1 MIFHDENVFVIDT
14 FNQDSVEFEVEYRN
28 PTTTELVNISGMSG
42 IKVEI
47 RPTRSRTSTL
57 LGTIALEDGVEFVNE
72 SVLSFQ
78 LPKALTDSF
87 KKKRYFGDVRGIW
100 EGKTITFTRFV
111 FNNVDVS
118 TNMPD

>member
-1 MIFHDENVFVIDT
+1 MIFHDENVLIVDT
-14 FNQDSVEFEVEYRN
+14 FNQDSVKFEVEYRN
-28 PTTTELVNISGMSG
+28 PITTELVDISDMTG

-57 LGTIALEDGVEFVNE
+57 MGTISLGDGVEFVND

-78 LPKALTDSF
+78 LPKVLTDSF

-100 EGKTITFTRFV
+100 EGKPVTFTRFV
-111 FNNVDVS
+111 FNNTDVS
-118 TNMPD
+118 TDMPN